1 MTAASCAIV
10 LALVARA
17 SLGQDAPP
25 PATSAI
31 PAPFLAGSSSEF
43 RRLLDLK
50 EYQQAVVLAQQ
61 QVEKFEQQTGRRDED
76 LQVALMNLGLA
87 QYLNEDYIGAEASY
101 LRVISLIEA
110 SGHLTSPRLARA
122 QAGLATTYY
131 AGKRYDLAAAR
142 YEQAIALARR
152 EQGLFTEEQI
162 PFLEKYSNALTELNR
177 LDDALR
183 ARRYILRAIERK
195 YGASSLRYAEEL
207 ESTGRWF
214 TRIGSYDA
222 ARSALRGSIETI
234 EELKGENAAEL
245 ISPLTAL
252 GDCARRQ
259 LLDPSAARAAT
270 PDDQRQSIF
279 HDAMAP
285 VLPVVS
291 SNTLAIEGQSSLER
305 AVAIAGKQAPPSQA
319 QIADV
324 RTLLG
329 DWYQSRGQTDKAL
342 SNYALAWQAA
352 GSSSSGGKPVTELL
366 FGHPV
371 LLAYVPPGSWNRYAA
386 RPAGEAVVREAQ
398 VAFTVTARGR
408 VADPKVVTDA
418 GDPKRGALVLRAVQT
433 AAYRPRFEN
442 GAPVDTAGVMLV
454 QPFYVLIEKE
464 TEGPADATATATPSS
479 SATTEPAAQATG
491 TPAAEPAPAS
501 QAAPTPAPESPPAPS
516 GG

>member
-1 MTAASCAIV
+1 VIQRPLGIRRARLPSVFVSAASCAIV

-17 SLGQDAPP
+17 SAGEDLSPP
-25 PATSAI
+25 TTSVI

-50 EYQQAVVLAQQ
+50 EYQQAVMLAQQ
-61 QVEKFEQQTGRRDED
+61 QVEKFDQQPGHGGEN

-87 QYLNEDYIGAEASY
+87 QYLNEDYVGAEASY
-101 LRVISLIEA
+101 LRVVSLIEA
-110 SGHLTSPRLARA
+110 SGRLTSPRLARA

-162 PFLEKYSNALTELNR
+162 PFLEKYANALTELNR

-195 YGASSLRYAEEL
+195 YGAASLQYAEEL

-214 TRIGSYDA
+214 TRIGSYDN
-222 ARSALRGSIETI
+222 ARSALRSSIETI
-234 EELKGENAAEL
+234 EELKGDNAAEL
-245 ISPLTAL
+245 ISPLAAL

-259 LLDPSAARAAT
+259 LLDPSAAKVAT

-291 SNTLAIEGQSSLER
+291 PNTLAIEGQSSLER
-305 AVAIAGKQAPPSQA
+305 AVAIAGRQAPPSQV

-342 SNYALAWQAA
+342 SNYTLAWQAA
-352 GSSSSGGKPVTELL
+352 GSSLSGGKPVTELL
-366 FGHPV
+366 FGRPV

-386 RPAGEAVVREAQ
+386 RPAGEVVVREAQ

-408 VADPKVVTDA
+408 VADPTVVTDA
-418 GDPKRGALVLRAVQT
+418 GDPRRGAQVLRALQT
-433 AAYRPRFEN
+433 AAYRPRLEN
-442 GAPVDTAGVMLV
+442 GVPVDTAGVTLD
-454 QPFYVLIEKE
+454 QPFYVPVEKE
-464 TEGPADATATATPSS
+464 AEGPADAP
-479 SATTEPAAQATG
+479 PV
-491 TPAAEPAPAS
+491 
-501 QAAPTPAPESPPAPS
+501 PPATS